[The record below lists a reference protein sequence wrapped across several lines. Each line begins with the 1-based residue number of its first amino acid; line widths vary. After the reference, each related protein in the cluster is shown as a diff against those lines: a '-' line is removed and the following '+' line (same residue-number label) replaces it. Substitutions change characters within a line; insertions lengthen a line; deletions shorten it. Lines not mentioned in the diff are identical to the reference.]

1 VRRLPALPPGLPH
14 RRHRG
19 GEKDSEEIM
28 LMRRLLS
35 IIVALALP
43 VIASAQII
51 PGVTPEADSLAFAR
65 VRERMDSIRQYRPT
79 VGLVLAGGGARG
91 MAHIG
96 VIRYLEELGIPVD
109 VVTGTSMGGL
119 VGGFYALGYDHFQM
133 DSLVRSISW
142 PVMMSD
148 NIPSRYLSYSSRKYR
163 DRFLI
168 RVPFHYDNK
177 DLEYRI
183 EKEKIVERMEAEA
196 GTGTADMLQQTIS
209 RMSLGMPDGFLYGL
223 NVRNLLSSVSVGYQ
237 DSISFASLPRP
248 FACVSTDIYSQSPK
262 YWTSGSL
269 PTAMRSSMAI
279 PLYFRSVR
287 TGGAILLDGCMQNNF
302 PVDIA
307 REMGADIIIGSDM
320 LVQMEL
326 NQINTPVDILFQ
338 GFGMLSSQAQE
349 AAEKMT
355 DLYVNHPLEG
365 YSQLS
370 FDSKSIDAIIEQGYR
385 NALEHRE
392 EFEAL
397 AEIVSGKEVPQ
408 VSHPAPA
415 VDITNVKVRVDNVIF
430 KGIDE
435 GERDDIIYRKEF
447 PSDGMYDKAA
457 IERLLNK
464 IYATNAFEAVTY
476 RLEGKEEPFT
486 LVFECQKGQVNDI
499 AVNIHADT
507 DEIVYAVLHLGLGT
521 KRLAGPRLTTDIKLG
536 LNPYLSIDA
545 SYKSRIGLPTVGVA
559 VGSRRMKTAA
569 GYMSATEHELL
580 STFADLYVEDSRL
593 TFGYFKAGLSYE
605 MNPYERRVSEDGFQ
619 IGWDWKSRWISA
631 FGSMNFDNMDD
642 GYFPTRGLHVSID
655 GRRVFSSPIRYTS
668 FSSSVKGAWSPVD
681 DFTIL
686 PSVYMGWY
694 SADKDT
700 MNPRHIVSVGGFQR
714 NRYVEHQLPFFG
726 FSAGYRHCRPF
737 SGVAQLDLRY
747 AFSQVNYLTLRA
759 GLFNDDY
766 NVKDL
771 LHSNPVYAFGAE
783 YSRQTIVGPFR
794 LAVQWCD
801 VSSVSA
807 FVSIGFEF

>member
-1 VRRLPALPPGLPH
+1 
-14 RRHRG
+14 
-19 GEKDSEEIM
+19 
-28 LMRRLLS
+28 
-35 IIVALALP
+35 
-43 VIASAQII
+43 
-51 PGVTPEADSLAFAR
+51 
-65 VRERMDSIRQYRPT
+65 
-79 VGLVLAGGGARG
+79 
-91 MAHIG
+91 
-96 VIRYLEELGIPVD
+96 
-109 VVTGTSMGGL
+109 
-119 VGGFYALGYDHFQM
+119 
-133 DSLVRSISW
+133 
-142 PVMMSD
+142 
-148 NIPSRYLSYSSRKYR
+148 
-163 DRFLI
+163 
-168 RVPFHYDNK
+168 
-177 DLEYRI
+177 
-183 EKEKIVERMEAEA
+183 MEAEA

-269 PTAMRSSMAI
+269 PMAMRSSMAI

-307 REMGADIIIGSDM
+307 REMGADIIIGSNM

-326 NQINTPVDILFQ
+326 NQINTPVVILFQ

-355 DLYVNHPLEG
+355 DLYVNHP
-365 YSQLS
+365 
-370 FDSKSIDAIIEQGYR
+370 
-385 NALEHRE
+385 
-392 EFEAL
+392 
-397 AEIVSGKEVPQ
+397 
-408 VSHPAPA
+408 
-415 VDITNVKVRVDNVIF
+415 
-430 KGIDE
+430 
-435 GERDDIIYRKEF
+435 
-447 PSDGMYDKAA
+447 
-457 IERLLNK
+457 
-464 IYATNAFEAVTY
+464 
-476 RLEGKEEPFT
+476 LEGKEEPFT

-507 DEIVYAVLHLGLGT
+507 DEIVYALLHLGLGT

-545 SYKSRIGLPTVGVA
+545 SYKSRIG
-559 VGSRRMKTAA
+559 
-569 GYMSATEHELL
+569 
-580 STFADLYVEDSRL
+580 
-593 TFGYFKAGLSYE
+593 
-605 MNPYERRVSEDGFQ
+605 
-619 IGWDWKSRWISA
+619 
-631 FGSMNFDNMDD
+631 
-642 GYFPTRGLHVSID
+642 
-655 GRRVFSSPIRYTS
+655 
-668 FSSSVKGAWSPVD
+668 
-681 DFTIL
+681 
-686 PSVYMGWY
+686 
-694 SADKDT
+694 
-700 MNPRHIVSVGGFQR
+700 
-714 NRYVEHQLPFFG
+714 
-726 FSAGYRHCRPF
+726 RPF

-771 LHSNPVYAFGAE
+771 LHSNPVYALGAE

>member
-1 VRRLPALPPGLPH
+1 
-14 RRHRG
+14 
-19 GEKDSEEIM
+19 
-28 LMRRLLS
+28 
-35 IIVALALP
+35 
-43 VIASAQII
+43 
-51 PGVTPEADSLAFAR
+51 
-65 VRERMDSIRQYRPT
+65 
-79 VGLVLAGGGARG
+79 
-91 MAHIG
+91 
-96 VIRYLEELGIPVD
+96 
-109 VVTGTSMGGL
+109 
-119 VGGFYALGYDHFQM
+119 
-133 DSLVRSISW
+133 
-142 PVMMSD
+142 
-148 NIPSRYLSYSSRKYR
+148 
-163 DRFLI
+163 
-168 RVPFHYDNK
+168 
-177 DLEYRI
+177 
-183 EKEKIVERMEAEA
+183 MEAEA

-269 PTAMRSSMAI
+269 PMAMRSSMAI

-307 REMGADIIIGSDM
+307 REMVADIIIGSDM

-326 NQINTPVDILFQ
+326 NQINTPVVILFQ

-355 DLYVNHPLEG
+355 DLYVNHP
-365 YSQLS
+365 
-370 FDSKSIDAIIEQGYR
+370 
-385 NALEHRE
+385 
-392 EFEAL
+392 
-397 AEIVSGKEVPQ
+397 
-408 VSHPAPA
+408 
-415 VDITNVKVRVDNVIF
+415 
-430 KGIDE
+430 
-435 GERDDIIYRKEF
+435 
-447 PSDGMYDKAA
+447 
-457 IERLLNK
+457 
-464 IYATNAFEAVTY
+464 
-476 RLEGKEEPFT
+476 LEGKEEPFT